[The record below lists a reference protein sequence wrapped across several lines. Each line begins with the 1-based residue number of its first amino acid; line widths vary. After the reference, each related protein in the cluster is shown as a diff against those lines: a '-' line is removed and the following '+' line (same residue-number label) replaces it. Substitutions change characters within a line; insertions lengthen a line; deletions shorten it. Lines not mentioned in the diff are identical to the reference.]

1 MTMNVND
8 DDGSKYDENWNYDI
22 YDDNGDAGLNIN
34 DDNYDDAY
42 EDDDDD
48 AE

>member
-1 MTMNVND
+1 MNVND

-34 DDNYDDAY
+34 AHKNIYKY
-42 EDDDDD
+42 THKHIQIRT
-48 AE
+48 